1 MANIPKVSIVILTW
15 NQCEMTKTQL
25 AGVAG
30 LDTKGILAE
39 MIVVDNG
46 STDGTVE
53 LLSKYKLPNM
63 GYKFIETGS
72 NLGFAGGNNIGIKDA
87 FDRGADYVISMNN
100 DLILSKDILIKLVEL
115 AESDKTIGLI
125 APKMYFAKGFEF
137 HKDRYKPNEL
147 GKVIWYAGGIIDRD
161 NVYSTHRGV
170 DEVDRG
176 QYSHVEDTDYVN
188 GACFLISK
196 DLFRKIGPIDE
207 TFFLYWEDADY
218 SEKAR
223 RAGWRVVYTPKTYLW
238 HMVSASTGKSGSPSN
253 DYFIIRNR
261 LIFGL
266 RYSSLRTK
274 FALLRD
280 SLRILLGGREWQKKG
295 VIDFYSGRWKSG
307 RWLKRKK

>member
-1 MANIPKVSIVILTW
+1 MVNKPKVSIVILTW
-15 NQCEMTKTQL
+15 NQCDMTTTQL
-25 AGVAG
+25 KDVASLDTTG
-30 LDTKGILAE
+30 LDTE

-46 STDGTVE
+46 STDDTIKI
-53 LLSKYKLPNM
+53 LSDYSLPNM
-63 GYKFIETGS
+63 SYKFIETGA

-137 HKDRYKPNEL
+137 HKDRYKQNEL
-147 GKVIWYAGGIIDRD
+147 GKVIWYAGGIIDRN
-161 NVYSTHRGV
+161 NVYTPHRGV
-170 DEVDRG
+170 DEVDHG
-176 QYSHVEDTDYVN
+176 QYDKTIDTDVVN

-196 DLFRKIGPIDE
+196 ELVKKIGLIDE

-223 RAGWRVVYTPKTYLW
+223 RAGFRVVYAPQTHLW
-238 HMVSASTGKSGSPSN
+238 HMVSKSTGNSGSPSN
-253 DYFIIRNR
+253 DYFLIRNR
-261 LIFGL
+261 MIFGL

-274 FALLRD
+274 LALIRD
-280 SLRILLGGREWQKKG
+280 SIRLLFTGREWQKKG
-295 VIDFYSGRWKSG
+295 VIDFYLGRWKSG

>member
-1 MANIPKVSIVILTW
+1 MANKPKVSIVILTW
-15 NQCEMTKTQL
+15 NQCAMTTTQL
-25 AGVAG
+25 KGVAALDTTG
-30 LDTKGILAE
+30 LDTE

-46 STDGTVE
+46 STDDTIK
-53 LLSKYKLPNM
+53 LLSNYKLPNM
-63 GYKFIETGS
+63 SYKFIETGA

-100 DLILSKDILIKLVEL
+100 DLILSKDILIKLVKL
-115 AESDKTIGLI
+115 AESDKAIGLI

-147 GKVIWYAGGIIDRD
+147 GRVIWYAGGIIDRD
-161 NVYSTHRGV
+161 NVYSVHRGV
-170 DEVDRG
+170 DEVDHG
-176 QYSHVEDTDYVN
+176 QYDQVEDTDFVN

-196 DLFRKIGPIDE
+196 ELVKKIGLIDE

-218 SEKAR
+218 SEKAK
-223 RAGWRVVYTPKTYLW
+223 RAGFRTVYTPETSLW

-261 LIFGL
+261 LIFGF
-266 RYSSLRTK
+266 RYSDFRTK
-274 FALLRD
+274 FALFRD
-280 SLRILLGGREWQKKG
+280 SIRLLFIGREWQKKG
-295 VIDFYSGRWKSG
+295 IVDFYLGRWKSG